1 MYFSVHPAQRDAFFR
16 QTPKRA
22 KEASAVRFMESTLLH
37 DDRFRSRACIIQ
49 SKTMTLLSQAIPAI
63 ETEEGNERMLKVI
76 EKLMDKGENL
86 TPEEEK
92 LLKLLTKLVEDFE
105 ERYYHPRDATP
116 LEVLQHLMESR
127 EVKQTHLWEVFGS
140 KGIASE
146 VLNGKRGI
154 SKTHARALAD
164 YFHVP
169 ADLFI

>member
-1 MYFSVHPAQRDAFFR
+1 MERVRLRKIDPTRY
-16 QTPKRA
+16 KRL
-22 KEASAVRFMESTLLH
+22 V
-37 DDRFRSRACIIQ
+37 
-49 SKTMTLLSQAIPAI
+49 SQAMPVVI
-63 ETEEGNERMLKVI
+63 ETEAENERMLKIV
-76 EKLMDKGENL
+76 EKLMDKGESL
-86 TPEEEK
+86 SPEEEK
-92 LLKLLTKLVEDFE
+92 LLRLLTKLVEDFE

-127 EVKQTHLWEVFGS
+127 DVKQTHLWEVFGS

-164 YFHVP
+164 YFHVS

>member
-1 MYFSVHPAQRDAFFR
+1 MRR
-16 QTPKRA
+16 
-22 KEASAVRFMESTLLH
+22 AVRRIDPT
-37 DDRFRSRACIIQ
+37 RYRR
-49 SKTMTLLSQAIPAI
+49 LLSRTMPVII
-63 ETEEGNERMLKVI
+63 ETEEENDRMLKVI
-76 EKLMDKGENL
+76 EKLMDKGEAL
-86 TPEEEK
+86 SPEEEK

-105 ERYYHPRDATP
+105 RQYYKPRDASP

-127 EVKQTHLWEVFGS
+127 DLKQTHLWHIFGS

-154 SKTHARALAD
+154 SKTQAKALAD